1 MCKPYRNSS
10 QTTLGHFVVVV
21 VYSHTIC
28 DQTCDV
34 GSKTVVSFNEIAPTT
49 MLRILLYLS

>member
-10 QTTLGHFVVVV
+10 QTTLGHFVVVL